1 MNINSQ
7 WREKLQKK
15 HILLF
20 LLFIFGAYA
29 FMTSVLTRGEVLE
42 QAPELALVEENTS
55 IAVTP
60 RPPLA
65 PQILGDKLVAEESN
79 KQNTAK
85 KQFNSVL
92 PQKTADIIVNQDGQ
106 VKIKTSESPK
116 IVLGYK
122 EGVQESWNIC
132 DNLSLAHSFGF
143 DTANCQTESEI
154 VASAPIAY
162 SPSRGGGAGSVSP
175 ASGNNNSEDDSVTEP
190 VDTPDETVIPDDEN
204 TDTEEA
210 DVLNTEALLASWI
223 IGDQEMMGQIGDEP
237 SSFAQLSVRPG
248 ILAEVENPYH
258 FKGVSIKTTEEVN
271 QVVVYVYNDDHA
283 WLTWDLNYP
292 EAIDSLANL
301 VLTDDDVVLVKVV
314 SEDLATTNWYKAKLF
329 DGEYTPAQTPDF
341 LKIFRV
347 DGQDVLPLTG
357 LEVDYRNINT
367 VDFGANL
374 LIDGFEDAV
383 GVEVLLD
390 DWSDFVKAKVYI
402 YTGHWATWDLLY
414 PGSLENLAQTSLTEN
429 SIVMLELE
437 DQNGDSFFYRVNLIQ
452 GVIEQETEPV
462 EMLSSDSSLKT
473 LLLAKKDLLS
483 LPGIYLG
490 SEWSPSMTGAVLT
503 VDSLENLEGLFPTA
517 NDETAKVKVSI
528 FRDAWTTWENE
539 IGLALLSKEDISF
552 GDKIVVEVIAQDGTK
567 SYYQVEIAKNL
578 KVHENASPIDNLSNQ
593 ELAKPEEELEEEIE
607 VVKEIIKD
615 VVEVDT
621 NDVVENTDTT
631 EVVTEISNT
640 EKVETEKPET
650 TEVLE

>member
-1 MNINSQ
+1 MPININAQ
-7 WREKLQKK
+7 WKKKLQKK
-15 HILLF
+15 HILLS

-42 QAPELALVEENTS
+42 QAPELAVIEENTS
-55 IAVTP
+55 IAAIP

-79 KQNTAK
+79 KLNTTK
-85 KQFNSVL
+85 KQFEAVL
-92 PQKTADIIVNQDGQ
+92 PRKAADIVVNQDGE
-106 VKIKTSESPK
+106 VKIKTTESPK

-122 EGVQESWNIC
+122 EDIEEAWDIC
-132 DNLSLAHSFGF
+132 DNMTLAHSFGF
-143 DTANCQTESEI
+143 NTDNCQTESEI

-162 SPSRGGGAGSVSP
+162 NTSRGGAGSSVSSS
-175 ASGNNNSEDDSVTEP
+175 SGVNSGDSSVTEP
-190 VDTPDETVIPDDEN
+190 VDTPEETIITDDEN
-204 TDTEEA
+204 TETDEVIA
-210 DVLNTEALLASWI
+210 LNTEALLASWI
-223 IGDQEMMGQIGDEP
+223 IGGQEMMGQVGDEP
-237 SSFAQLSVRPG
+237 STFMQLSVRPG
-248 ILAEVENPYH
+248 ILVEVDHPYT
-258 FKGVSIKTTEEVN
+258 FKGITVKTTEDVD
-271 QVVVYVYNDDHA
+271 QVVVHVYTDH
-283 WLTWDLNYP
+283 WTTWDLNYP
-292 EAIDSLANL
+292 EAVDALENL

-314 SEDLATTNWYKAKLF
+314 SQDLATTNWYKAKLF
-329 DGEYTPAQTPDF
+329 DGEQTPAQTPDF
-341 LKIFRV
+341 LKIFKV
-347 DGQDVLPLTG
+347 DGNDVLPLTG

-383 GVEVLLD
+383 GVEVLVD

-414 PGSLENLAQTSLTEN
+414 PGALANLAQTPLTAN

-452 GVIEQETEPV
+452 GVPEIEGETEPA
-462 EMLSSDSSLKT
+462 EMLSSDSSLKI

-503 VDSLENLEGLFPTA
+503 VDDLENLEGLFPVA

-539 IGLALLSKEDISF
+539 IGLALLSKENILF
-552 GDKIVVEVIAQDGTK
+552 GDKIVVEVIAQDGSK

-578 KVHENASPIDNLSNQ
+578 KVHEDASPIDSLSNQ
-593 ELAKPEEELEEEIE
+593 ELAKPKEESKEEIKVVEELNTSDVLENSDTTE
-607 VVKEIIKD
+607 VVAEK
-615 VVEVDT
+615 
-621 NDVVENTDTT
+621 
-631 EVVTEISNT
+631 EVVTEIST
-640 EKVETEKPET
+640 PEKFSVEKSET

>member
-1 MNINSQ
+1 M
-7 WREKLQKK
+7 
-15 HILLF
+15 
-20 LLFIFGAYA
+20 
-29 FMTSVLTRGEVLE
+29 
-42 QAPELALVEENTS
+42 
-55 IAVTP
+55 
-60 RPPLA
+60 
-65 PQILGDKLVAEESN
+65 
-79 KQNTAK
+79 
-85 KQFNSVL
+85 
-92 PQKTADIIVNQDGQ
+92 
-106 VKIKTSESPK
+106 
-116 IVLGYK
+116 
-122 EGVQESWNIC
+122 
-132 DNLSLAHSFGF
+132 SLAHL
-143 DTANCQTESEI
+143 
-154 VASAPIAY
+154 
-162 SPSRGGGAGSVSP
+162 
-175 ASGNNNSEDDSVTEP
+175 
-190 VDTPDETVIPDDEN
+190 
-204 TDTEEA
+204 
-210 DVLNTEALLASWI
+210 LNLA
-223 IGDQEMMGQIGDEP
+223 
-237 SSFAQLSVRPG
+237 VRPG

-283 WLTWDLNYP
+283 WLTWDLNYDD
-292 EAIDSLANL
+292 AIVSLANL
-301 VLTDDDVVLVKVV
+301 VLTDNDVVLVKVV

-329 DGEYTPAQTPDF
+329 DGEYTPVQTPDF
-341 LKIFRV
+341 LKIFKV

-414 PGSLENLAQTSLTEN
+414 PGALENLAQTALTEN

-452 GVIEQETEPV
+452 GVLEIEEETEPV
-462 EMLSSDSSLKT
+462 EMLSNDSSLKT

-552 GDKIVVEVIAQDGTK
+552 GDKIVVEVTAQDGTK
-567 SYYQVEIAKNL
+567 SYYQVEIAKKL
-578 KVHENASPIDNLSNQ
+578 RVHEESSPIDNLSNQ
-593 ELAKPEEELEEEIE
+593 ELAKPKEEPEEEIE

-615 VVEVDT
+615 LVEVDT
-621 NDVVENTDTT
+621 NDVVENADTT

-640 EKVETEKPET
+640 EKVEIKKVET